1 MSNEGV
7 KVSRGSVAVDQRLLR
22 RVVVVV
28 VVVVDDDDELSGISK
43 YFADIFHVGNGE
55 DS

>member
-28 VVVVDDDDELSGISK
+28 VVDDDELSGISK

>member
-28 VVVVDDDDELSGISK
+28 VVVVVDDELSGISK